1 MIKNEQY
8 IEILKMM
15 VACVSYGDYSAV
27 KELSKLELKKM
38 QQREEKIKKQIKQV
52 KIKENLKNNK
62 KVPLENWKNEEL
74 RDLLECY
81 SKFMLQKIEKT
92 DNIKQLQKEAISIQ
106 EFINNM

>member
-1 MIKNEQY
+1 MSEN
-8 IEILKMM
+8 
-15 VACVSYGDYSAV
+15 
-27 KELSKLELKKM
+27 LSINWYPGHMAKT
-38 QQREEKIKKQIKQV
+38 KKQIKQV